1 MKKLDSSMILRIL
14 FWSQKAVLA
23 IKIRLVDF
31 RNAEAAID
39 DEEVLVSEA
48 LNFALFTKM
57 HVVYIRFH
65 R

>member
-1 MKKLDSSMILRIL
+1 MILGIL
-14 FWSQKAVLA
+14 FWSKKAVLA

-39 DEEVLVSEA
+39 NEVVLVSEP
-48 LNFALFTKM
+48 LNFELFTKM

-65 R
+65 